1 MPLEVCLTPFS
12 CTIRNLKLI
21 YEIGH
26 TLINIFKKIFFFICF
41 AYFVPVTMIS
51 VSASET
57 SDVLSLNLNSRA
69 FFILSYSGQYFNIV
83 SKLHIQPS
91 FPQRYDNSH
100 TGCCQQPQMQLLR
113 HILKK
118 QVFFWLQPKIWNN
131 TL

>member
-1 MPLEVCLTPFS
+1 MYNSLVNSYLPHCMVWMA
-12 CTIRNLKLI
+12 RN
-21 YEIGH
+21 IGQKYWKYSFWF
-26 TLINIFKKIFFFICF
+26 NIFLWQCLSKFVWCHSLVPFWIWTNLWNWTYLNKHFLKIFFFICF

-91 FPQRYDNSH
+91 FP
-100 TGCCQQPQMQLLR
+100 
-113 HILKK
+113 
-118 QVFFWLQPKIWNN
+118 
-131 TL
+131 